1 MGVLL
6 FDPDLEP
13 FKTRLN
19 RVIVVFFFNSSKIR
33 LKEKLAHP
41 RTQIVENSH
50 LSVYSKSTYLLN
62 THTLFLKLKEVYFFK
77 KKKRGILFHIVTFLK
92 SGLALE
98 LMPAGVTARSTKTHR
113 VKVINWKENFKDNN
127 EGIF

>member
-77 KKKRGILFHIVTFLK
+77 KKKKRYTFSHCDISEIRVSLRADACRRDCQEHQD
-92 SGLALE
+92 SQSEGHQLE
-98 LMPAGVTARSTKTHR
+98 RKFQR
-113 VKVINWKENFKDNN
+113 Q
-127 EGIF
+127 